1 MLRRAESLFKE
12 TMAED
17 FPNLGRDLDIQVHS
31 HQIQDQAHRLPN
43 KLNLRVLNKLNF
55 SKTQFKKTVKD
66 QTQKES

>member
-17 FPNLGRDLDIQVHS
+17 FPNLERDLDIQVHS

-43 KLNLRVLNKLNF
+43 KLK
-55 SKTQFKKTVKD
+55 STE
-66 QTQKES
+66 QTQLLQDTV